1 MGSGISKSHE
11 LEILCEIGA
20 IWGWIA
26 RERDIEIV
34 FKGISTSL
42 TREIVNNEG
51 ITESELRLAGRS
63 KKVSKPWRLFC
74 QLAVG
79 KMGYPGAQ
87 VAHFLG
93 VTTSDVKCSAN
104 SEEIAELNRYL

>member
-11 LEILCEIGA
+11 LDILCEIGA

-42 TREIVNNEG
+42 TRKTVNNEG
-51 ITESELRLAGRS
+51 ITESELSLAGRS
-63 KKVSKPWRLFC
+63 KKVSKPRRLFC

-79 KMGYPGAQ
+79 RMGYPGSE
-87 VAHFLG
+87 VGRFLG
-93 VTTSDVKCSAN
+93 VTTSDVKYSAN